1 MSIDQSK
8 IRNFCIIAHIDHGK
22 STLADRIIEKTGTL
36 TSREMQAQVLDNMD
50 LERER
55 GITIK
60 SQAVRIIYQAK
71 DGEEYIFNLI
81 DTPGHVDFNYEV
93 SRSLAACDGAILVVD
108 AAQGVEAQTLAN
120 VYLALDHDLDVL
132 PVINKIDLPSARPE
146 EVAQE
151 IEDVIGIEAMDAP
164 RISAKTG
171 LNIEEVLEQIVT
183 KIPAPAGDPKAPLK
197 ALIFDALYDSYKGV
211 IVFCRI
217 KEGTVKVGTKI
228 KMMATGAEDLVTEV
242 GYFGAGQFIPC
253 DELSAG
259 MVGYITASI
268 KNVKDTRVGDTITDA
283 AEPITPEKQ
292 AEIERWL
299 ASQPKHQPADSVTEK
314 RSNLLIV
321 FAESLESWVL
331 EKKVDGKE
339 ITPCLN
345 RLLKE
350 KSTLYAPNV
359 LTQVKGGRSIDAQLM
374 ICSGLLPLMS
384 GTYSSLYYDNT
395 FYTLQ
400 KAMRWLKHSRSYLLT
415 IDKVSTWNQG
425 AVARSFGTDT
435 IISYHDFKMT
445 EAFGTHKRIGD
456 ASFFKQC
463 REKIER
469 GEVWKPGESVYM
481 QFVTYSGH
489 APFKLP
495 NHLRTITFPA
505 SIPEKAADY
514 MTTAHYTDKAIGDF
528 VAYLKTLPQ
537 YKETIVVIVGDHEG
551 LASYRQELV
560 GNPACRGLVS
570 DKQLTPFIVLN
581 SPVGMRYDKFMG
593 QIDIYPTLLNLM
605 QLDAYR
611 WHGLGQSILDPRKQ
625 GVAVGSVMNVEGTGS
640 DKEVERL
647 KEAHTVSDYMLRY
660 DWLKR
665 LD

>member
-1 MSIDQSK
+1 MRQQLWDKTAIIFAVGIFLTFVAFDVIWCMDTTFASFSFFETYATK
-8 IRNFCIIAHIDHGK
+8 IIA
-22 STLADRIIEKTGTL
+22 TLALAGVYAL
-36 TSREMQAQVLDNMD
+36 TRSRWAQ
-50 LERER
+50 
-55 GITIK
+55 I
-60 SQAVRIIYQAK
+60 
-71 DGEEYIFNLI
+71 
-81 DTPGHVDFNYEV
+81 VDM
-93 SRSLAACDGAILVVD
+93 
-108 AAQGVEAQTLAN
+108 
-120 VYLALDHDLDVL
+120 ALLDVL
-132 PVINKIDLPSARPE
+132 LVANLMYFRTYYSAIPASSYLEAGNLADFKASVTDSLRWADIVLPLITIATAVMAFRYKTTKRQPLTAVLKWWAAPLAGFALLLTGVNLCKGGFHKSLRSVRQSAYLCS
-146 EVAQE
+146 A
-151 IEDVIGIEAMDAP
+151 DAP
-164 RISAKTG
+164 
-171 LNIEEVLEQIVT
+171 
-183 KIPAPAGDPKAPLK
+183 
-197 ALIFDALYDSYKGV
+197 IFSVFGCIWYD
-211 IVFCRI
+211 
-217 KEGTVKVGTKI
+217 
-228 KMMATGAEDLVTEV
+228 
-242 GYFGAGQFIPC
+242 
-253 DELSAG
+253 
-259 MVGYITASI
+259 
-268 KNVKDTRVGDTITDA
+268 ITDA

-400 KAMRWLKHSRSYLLT
+400 KAMRGLKHSRSYLLT

-456 ASFFKQC
+456 ASFFQQC

-495 NHLRTITFPA
+495 DHLRTITFPA

-647 KEAHTVSDYMLRY
+647 KEAHTVSDYILRY

>member
-1 MSIDQSK
+1 MRQQLWDKTAIIFAVGIFLTFVAFDVIWCMDTTFASFSFFETYATK
-8 IRNFCIIAHIDHGK
+8 IIA
-22 STLADRIIEKTGTL
+22 TLALAGVYAL
-36 TSREMQAQVLDNMD
+36 TRCRWAQ
-50 LERER
+50 
-55 GITIK
+55 I
-60 SQAVRIIYQAK
+60 
-71 DGEEYIFNLI
+71 
-81 DTPGHVDFNYEV
+81 
-93 SRSLAACDGAILVVD
+93 VVM
-108 AAQGVEAQTLAN
+108 
-120 VYLALDHDLDVL
+120 ALLDVL
-132 PVINKIDLPSARPE
+132 LVANLMYFRTYYSAIPASSYLEAGNLADFKASVTDSLRWADIVLPLITIATAVMAFRYKTTKRQPLTAVLKWWAAPLAGLALLLTGVNLCKGGFHKSLRSVRQSAYLCS
-146 EVAQE
+146 A
-151 IEDVIGIEAMDAP
+151 DAP
-164 RISAKTG
+164 
-171 LNIEEVLEQIVT
+171 
-183 KIPAPAGDPKAPLK
+183 
-197 ALIFDALYDSYKGV
+197 IFSVFGCIWYD
-211 IVFCRI
+211 
-217 KEGTVKVGTKI
+217 
-228 KMMATGAEDLVTEV
+228 
-242 GYFGAGQFIPC
+242 
-253 DELSAG
+253 
-259 MVGYITASI
+259 
-268 KNVKDTRVGDTITDA
+268 ITDA

-400 KAMRWLKHSRSYLLT
+400 KAMRGLKHSRSYLLT

-456 ASFFKQC
+456 ASFFQQC

-495 NHLRTITFPA
+495 DHLRTITFPA

>member
-1 MSIDQSK
+1 MRQQLWDKTAIIFAVGIFLTFVAFDVIWCMDTTFASFSFFETYATK
-8 IRNFCIIAHIDHGK
+8 IIA
-22 STLADRIIEKTGTL
+22 TLALAGVYAL
-36 TSREMQAQVLDNMD
+36 TRCRWAQ
-50 LERER
+50 
-55 GITIK
+55 I
-60 SQAVRIIYQAK
+60 
-71 DGEEYIFNLI
+71 
-81 DTPGHVDFNYEV
+81 
-93 SRSLAACDGAILVVD
+93 VVM
-108 AAQGVEAQTLAN
+108 
-120 VYLALDHDLDVL
+120 ALLDVL
-132 PVINKIDLPSARPE
+132 LVANLMYFRTYYSAIPASSYLEAGNLADFKASVTDSLRWADIVLPLITIATAVMAFRYKTTKRQPLTAVLKWWAAPLAGFALLLTGVNLCKGGFHKSLRSVRQSAYLCS
-146 EVAQE
+146 A
-151 IEDVIGIEAMDAP
+151 DAP
-164 RISAKTG
+164 
-171 LNIEEVLEQIVT
+171 
-183 KIPAPAGDPKAPLK
+183 
-197 ALIFDALYDSYKGV
+197 IFSVFGCIWYD
-211 IVFCRI
+211 
-217 KEGTVKVGTKI
+217 
-228 KMMATGAEDLVTEV
+228 
-242 GYFGAGQFIPC
+242 
-253 DELSAG
+253 
-259 MVGYITASI
+259 IT
-268 KNVKDTRVGDTITDA
+268 NA

-400 KAMRWLKHSRSYLLT
+400 KAMRGLKHSRSYLLT

-456 ASFFKQC
+456 ASFFQQC

-495 NHLRTITFPA
+495 DHLRTITFPA

>member
-1 MSIDQSK
+1 MRQQLWDKTAIIFAVGIFLTFVAFDVIWCMDTTFASFSFFETYATK
-8 IRNFCIIAHIDHGK
+8 IIA
-22 STLADRIIEKTGTL
+22 
-36 TSREMQAQVLDNMD
+36 M
-50 LERER
+50 
-55 GITIK
+55 
-60 SQAVRIIYQAK
+60 
-71 DGEEYIFNLI
+71 
-81 DTPGHVDFNYEV
+81 
-93 SRSLAACDGAILVVD
+93 
-108 AAQGVEAQTLAN
+108 
-120 VYLALDHDLDVL
+120 LALAGVYALTRCRWAQIVVMALLDVL
-132 PVINKIDLPSARPE
+132 LVANLMYFRTYYSAIPASSYLEAGNLADFKASVTDSLRWADIVLPLITIATAVMAFRYKTTKRQPLTAVLKWWAAPLAGFALLLTGVNLCKGGFHKSLRSVRQSAYLCS
-146 EVAQE
+146 A
-151 IEDVIGIEAMDAP
+151 DAP
-164 RISAKTG
+164 
-171 LNIEEVLEQIVT
+171 
-183 KIPAPAGDPKAPLK
+183 
-197 ALIFDALYDSYKGV
+197 IFSVFGCIWYD
-211 IVFCRI
+211 
-217 KEGTVKVGTKI
+217 
-228 KMMATGAEDLVTEV
+228 
-242 GYFGAGQFIPC
+242 
-253 DELSAG
+253 
-259 MVGYITASI
+259 
-268 KNVKDTRVGDTITDA
+268 ITDA

-400 KAMRWLKHSRSYLLT
+400 KAMRGLKHSRSYLLT

-456 ASFFKQC
+456 ASFFQQC

-495 NHLRTITFPA
+495 DHLRTITFPA

>member
-1 MSIDQSK
+1 MRQQLWDKTAIIFAVGIFLTFVAFDVIWCMDTTFASFSFFETYATK
-8 IRNFCIIAHIDHGK
+8 IIA
-22 STLADRIIEKTGTL
+22 TLALAGVYAL
-36 TSREMQAQVLDNMD
+36 TRCRWAQ
-50 LERER
+50 
-55 GITIK
+55 I
-60 SQAVRIIYQAK
+60 
-71 DGEEYIFNLI
+71 
-81 DTPGHVDFNYEV
+81 
-93 SRSLAACDGAILVVD
+93 VVM
-108 AAQGVEAQTLAN
+108 
-120 VYLALDHDLDVL
+120 ALLDVL
-132 PVINKIDLPSARPE
+132 LVANLMYFRTYYSAIP
-146 EVAQE
+146 ASSYL
-151 IEDVIGIEAMDAP
+151 EAGNLADFKASVTDSLRWADIVLLLISIATAVMAFRYKTTKRQPLTAVLKWWAAPLAGFALLLTGVNLCKGGFHKSLRSVRQSAYLCSADAP
-164 RISAKTG
+164 
-171 LNIEEVLEQIVT
+171 
-183 KIPAPAGDPKAPLK
+183 
-197 ALIFDALYDSYKGV
+197 IFSVFGCIWYD
-211 IVFCRI
+211 
-217 KEGTVKVGTKI
+217 
-228 KMMATGAEDLVTEV
+228 
-242 GYFGAGQFIPC
+242 
-253 DELSAG
+253 
-259 MVGYITASI
+259 
-268 KNVKDTRVGDTITDA
+268 ITDA

>member
-1 MSIDQSK
+1 MRQQLWDKTAIIFAVGIFLTFVAFDVIWCMDTTFASFSFFETYATK
-8 IRNFCIIAHIDHGK
+8 IIA
-22 STLADRIIEKTGTL
+22 TLALAGVYAL
-36 TSREMQAQVLDNMD
+36 TRCRWAQ
-50 LERER
+50 
-55 GITIK
+55 I
-60 SQAVRIIYQAK
+60 
-71 DGEEYIFNLI
+71 
-81 DTPGHVDFNYEV
+81 
-93 SRSLAACDGAILVVD
+93 VVM
-108 AAQGVEAQTLAN
+108 
-120 VYLALDHDLDVL
+120 ALLDVL
-132 PVINKIDLPSARPE
+132 LVANLMYFRTYYSAIPASSYLEAGNLADFKASVTDSLRWADIVLPLITIATAVMAFRYKTTKRQPLTAVLKWWAAPLAGFALLLTGVNLCKGGFHKSLRSVRQSAYLCS
-146 EVAQE
+146 A
-151 IEDVIGIEAMDAP
+151 DAP
-164 RISAKTG
+164 
-171 LNIEEVLEQIVT
+171 
-183 KIPAPAGDPKAPLK
+183 
-197 ALIFDALYDSYKGV
+197 IFSVFGCIWYD
-211 IVFCRI
+211 
-217 KEGTVKVGTKI
+217 
-228 KMMATGAEDLVTEV
+228 
-242 GYFGAGQFIPC
+242 
-253 DELSAG
+253 
-259 MVGYITASI
+259 
-268 KNVKDTRVGDTITDA
+268 ITDA

-400 KAMRWLKHSRSYLLT
+400 KAMRGLKHSRSYLLT

-456 ASFFKQC
+456 ASFFQQC

-495 NHLRTITFPA
+495 DHLRTITFPA

-593 QIDIYPTLLNLM
+593 QIDIYSTLLNLM

>member
-1 MSIDQSK
+1 MRQQLWDKTAIIFAVGIFLTFVAFDVIWCMDTTFASFSFFETYATK
-8 IRNFCIIAHIDHGK
+8 IIA
-22 STLADRIIEKTGTL
+22 TLALAGVYAL
-36 TSREMQAQVLDNMD
+36 TRCRWAQ
-50 LERER
+50 
-55 GITIK
+55 I
-60 SQAVRIIYQAK
+60 
-71 DGEEYIFNLI
+71 
-81 DTPGHVDFNYEV
+81 
-93 SRSLAACDGAILVVD
+93 VVM
-108 AAQGVEAQTLAN
+108 
-120 VYLALDHDLDVL
+120 ALLDVL
-132 PVINKIDLPSARPE
+132 MVANLMYFRTYYSAIPASSYLEAGNLADFKASVTDSLRWADIVLPLITIATAVMAFRYKTTKRQPLTAVLKWWAAPLAGFALLLTGVNLCKGGFHKSLRSVRQSAYLCS
-146 EVAQE
+146 A
-151 IEDVIGIEAMDAP
+151 DAP
-164 RISAKTG
+164 
-171 LNIEEVLEQIVT
+171 
-183 KIPAPAGDPKAPLK
+183 
-197 ALIFDALYDSYKGV
+197 IFSVFGCIWYD
-211 IVFCRI
+211 
-217 KEGTVKVGTKI
+217 
-228 KMMATGAEDLVTEV
+228 
-242 GYFGAGQFIPC
+242 
-253 DELSAG
+253 
-259 MVGYITASI
+259 
-268 KNVKDTRVGDTITDA
+268 ITDA

-292 AEIERWL
+292 VEIERWL

-400 KAMRWLKHSRSYLLT
+400 KAMRGLKHSRSYLLT

-456 ASFFKQC
+456 ASFFQQC

-495 NHLRTITFPA
+495 DHLRTITFPA

-647 KEAHTVSDYMLRY
+647 KVAHTVSDYMLRY

>member
-1 MSIDQSK
+1 MKQQLWDKTAIIFAVGIFLTFVAFDVIWCMDTTFASFSFFETYATK
-8 IRNFCIIAHIDHGK
+8 IIA
-22 STLADRIIEKTGTL
+22 TLALAGVYAL
-36 TSREMQAQVLDNMD
+36 TRCRWAQ
-50 LERER
+50 
-55 GITIK
+55 I
-60 SQAVRIIYQAK
+60 
-71 DGEEYIFNLI
+71 
-81 DTPGHVDFNYEV
+81 
-93 SRSLAACDGAILVVD
+93 VVM
-108 AAQGVEAQTLAN
+108 
-120 VYLALDHDLDVL
+120 ALLDVL
-132 PVINKIDLPSARPE
+132 LVANLMYFRTYYSAIP
-146 EVAQE
+146 ASSYL
-151 IEDVIGIEAMDAP
+151 EAGNLADFKASVTDSLRWADIVMPLITIATAVMAFRYKTTKRQPLTAVLKWWAAPLAGFALLLTGVNLCKGGFHKSLRSVRQSAYLCSADAP
-164 RISAKTG
+164 
-171 LNIEEVLEQIVT
+171 
-183 KIPAPAGDPKAPLK
+183 
-197 ALIFDALYDSYKGV
+197 IFSVFGCIWYD
-211 IVFCRI
+211 
-217 KEGTVKVGTKI
+217 
-228 KMMATGAEDLVTEV
+228 
-242 GYFGAGQFIPC
+242 
-253 DELSAG
+253 
-259 MVGYITASI
+259 
-268 KNVKDTRVGDTITDA
+268 ITDA

-395 FYTLQ
+395 FYTIQ
-400 KAMRWLKHSRSYLLT
+400 KAMRGLKHSRSYLLT

-456 ASFFKQC
+456 ASFFQQC

-495 NHLRTITFPA
+495 DHLRTITFPA

-625 GVAVGSVMNVEGTGS
+625 GVALGSVMNVEGTGS

>member
-1 MSIDQSK
+1 MRQQLWDKTAIIFAVGIFLTFVAFDVIWCMDTTFASFSFFETYATK
-8 IRNFCIIAHIDHGK
+8 IIA
-22 STLADRIIEKTGTL
+22 TLALAGVYAL
-36 TSREMQAQVLDNMD
+36 TRCRWAQ
-50 LERER
+50 
-55 GITIK
+55 I
-60 SQAVRIIYQAK
+60 
-71 DGEEYIFNLI
+71 
-81 DTPGHVDFNYEV
+81 
-93 SRSLAACDGAILVVD
+93 VVM
-108 AAQGVEAQTLAN
+108 
-120 VYLALDHDLDVL
+120 ALLDVL
-132 PVINKIDLPSARPE
+132 LVANLMYFRTYYSAIPASSYLEAGNLADFKASVTDSLRWADIVLPLITIATAVMAFRYKTTKRQPLTAVLKWWAAPLAGFALLLTGVNLCKGGFHKSLRSVRQSAYLCS
-146 EVAQE
+146 A
-151 IEDVIGIEAMDAP
+151 DAP
-164 RISAKTG
+164 
-171 LNIEEVLEQIVT
+171 
-183 KIPAPAGDPKAPLK
+183 
-197 ALIFDALYDSYKGV
+197 IFSVFGCIWYD
-211 IVFCRI
+211 
-217 KEGTVKVGTKI
+217 
-228 KMMATGAEDLVTEV
+228 
-242 GYFGAGQFIPC
+242 
-253 DELSAG
+253 
-259 MVGYITASI
+259 
-268 KNVKDTRVGDTITDA
+268 ITDA

-400 KAMRWLKHSRSYLLT
+400 KAMRGLKHSRSYLLT

-456 ASFFKQC
+456 ASFFQQC

-495 NHLRTITFPA
+495 DHLRTITFPA

-560 GNPACRGLVS
+560 GNPACRELVS

>member
-1 MSIDQSK
+1 MRQQLWDKTAIIFAVGIFLTFVAFDVIWCMDTTFASFSFFETYATK
-8 IRNFCIIAHIDHGK
+8 IIA
-22 STLADRIIEKTGTL
+22 TLALAGIYAL
-36 TSREMQAQVLDNMD
+36 TRCRWAQ
-50 LERER
+50 
-55 GITIK
+55 I
-60 SQAVRIIYQAK
+60 
-71 DGEEYIFNLI
+71 
-81 DTPGHVDFNYEV
+81 
-93 SRSLAACDGAILVVD
+93 VVM
-108 AAQGVEAQTLAN
+108 
-120 VYLALDHDLDVL
+120 ALLDVL
-132 PVINKIDLPSARPE
+132 LVANLMYFRTYYSAIPASSYLEAGNLADFKASVTDSLRWADIVLPLITIATAVMAFRYKTTKRQPLTAVLKWWAAPLAGFALLLTGVNLCKGGFHKSLRSVRQSAYLCS
-146 EVAQE
+146 A
-151 IEDVIGIEAMDAP
+151 DAP
-164 RISAKTG
+164 
-171 LNIEEVLEQIVT
+171 
-183 KIPAPAGDPKAPLK
+183 
-197 ALIFDALYDSYKGV
+197 IFSVFGCIWYD
-211 IVFCRI
+211 
-217 KEGTVKVGTKI
+217 
-228 KMMATGAEDLVTEV
+228 
-242 GYFGAGQFIPC
+242 
-253 DELSAG
+253 
-259 MVGYITASI
+259 
-268 KNVKDTRVGDTITDA
+268 ITDA

-292 AEIERWL
+292 VEIERWL

-400 KAMRWLKHSRSYLLT
+400 KAMRGLKHSRSYLLT

-456 ASFFKQC
+456 ASFFQQC

-495 NHLRTITFPA
+495 DHLRTITFPA

-611 WHGLGQSILDPRKQ
+611 WHGLGQSILDPCKQ

>member
-1 MSIDQSK
+1 MRQQLWDKTAIIFAVGIFLTFVAFDVIWCMDTTFASFSFFETYATK
-8 IRNFCIIAHIDHGK
+8 IIA
-22 STLADRIIEKTGTL
+22 TLALAGVYAL
-36 TSREMQAQVLDNMD
+36 TRCRWAQ
-50 LERER
+50 
-55 GITIK
+55 I
-60 SQAVRIIYQAK
+60 
-71 DGEEYIFNLI
+71 
-81 DTPGHVDFNYEV
+81 
-93 SRSLAACDGAILVVD
+93 VVM
-108 AAQGVEAQTLAN
+108 
-120 VYLALDHDLDVL
+120 ALLDVL
-132 PVINKIDLPSARPE
+132 LVANLMYFRTYYSAIPASSYLEAGNLADFKASVTDSLRWADIVLPLITIATAVMAFRYKTTKRQPLTAVLKWWAAPLAGFALLLTGVNLCKGGFHKSLRSVRQSAYLCS
-146 EVAQE
+146 A
-151 IEDVIGIEAMDAP
+151 DAP
-164 RISAKTG
+164 
-171 LNIEEVLEQIVT
+171 
-183 KIPAPAGDPKAPLK
+183 
-197 ALIFDALYDSYKGV
+197 IFSVFGCIWYD
-211 IVFCRI
+211 
-217 KEGTVKVGTKI
+217 
-228 KMMATGAEDLVTEV
+228 
-242 GYFGAGQFIPC
+242 
-253 DELSAG
+253 
-259 MVGYITASI
+259 
-268 KNVKDTRVGDTITDA
+268 ITDA

-331 EKKVDGKE
+331 EKKVNGKE

-395 FYTLQ
+395 FYTIQ
-400 KAMRWLKHSRSYLLT
+400 KAMRGLKHSRSYLLT

-456 ASFFKQC
+456 ASFFQQC

-481 QFVTYSGH
+481 QFVTYSRH

-495 NHLRTITFPA
+495 DHLRTITFPA

>member
-1 MSIDQSK
+1 MRQQLWDKTAIIFAVGIFLTFVAFDVIWCMDTTFASFSFFETYATK
-8 IRNFCIIAHIDHGK
+8 IIA
-22 STLADRIIEKTGTL
+22 TLALAGVYAL
-36 TSREMQAQVLDNMD
+36 TRSRWAQ
-50 LERER
+50 
-55 GITIK
+55 I
-60 SQAVRIIYQAK
+60 
-71 DGEEYIFNLI
+71 
-81 DTPGHVDFNYEV
+81 
-93 SRSLAACDGAILVVD
+93 VVM
-108 AAQGVEAQTLAN
+108 
-120 VYLALDHDLDVL
+120 ALLDVL
-132 PVINKIDLPSARPE
+132 MVANLMYFRTYYSAIPASSYLEAGNLADFKASVTDSLRWADIVLPLISIATAVMAFRYKTTKRQPLTAVLKWWAAPLAGFALLLTGVNLCKGGFHKSLRSVRQSAYLCS
-146 EVAQE
+146 A
-151 IEDVIGIEAMDAP
+151 DAP
-164 RISAKTG
+164 
-171 LNIEEVLEQIVT
+171 
-183 KIPAPAGDPKAPLK
+183 
-197 ALIFDALYDSYKGV
+197 IFSVFGCIWYD
-211 IVFCRI
+211 
-217 KEGTVKVGTKI
+217 
-228 KMMATGAEDLVTEV
+228 
-242 GYFGAGQFIPC
+242 
-253 DELSAG
+253 
-259 MVGYITASI
+259 
-268 KNVKDTRVGDTITDA
+268 ITDA

-400 KAMRWLKHSRSYLLT
+400 KAMRGLKHSRSYLLT

-456 ASFFKQC
+456 ASFFQQC

-495 NHLRTITFPA
+495 DHLRTITFPA

>member
-1 MSIDQSK
+1 MKQQLWDKTAIIFAVGIFLTFVAFDVIWCMDTTFASFSFFETYATK
-8 IRNFCIIAHIDHGK
+8 IIA
-22 STLADRIIEKTGTL
+22 TLALAGVYAL
-36 TSREMQAQVLDNMD
+36 TRCRWAQ
-50 LERER
+50 
-55 GITIK
+55 I
-60 SQAVRIIYQAK
+60 
-71 DGEEYIFNLI
+71 
-81 DTPGHVDFNYEV
+81 
-93 SRSLAACDGAILVVD
+93 VVM
-108 AAQGVEAQTLAN
+108 
-120 VYLALDHDLDVL
+120 ALLDVL
-132 PVINKIDLPSARPE
+132 LVANLMYFRTYYSAIPASSYLEAGNLADFKASVTDSLRWADIVLPLITIATAVMAFRYKTTKRQPLTAVLKWWAAPLAGFALLLTGVNLCKGGFHKSLRSVRQSAYLCS
-146 EVAQE
+146 A
-151 IEDVIGIEAMDAP
+151 DAP
-164 RISAKTG
+164 
-171 LNIEEVLEQIVT
+171 
-183 KIPAPAGDPKAPLK
+183 
-197 ALIFDALYDSYKGV
+197 IFSVFGCIWYD
-211 IVFCRI
+211 
-217 KEGTVKVGTKI
+217 
-228 KMMATGAEDLVTEV
+228 
-242 GYFGAGQFIPC
+242 
-253 DELSAG
+253 
-259 MVGYITASI
+259 
-268 KNVKDTRVGDTITDA
+268 ITDA

-299 ASQPKHQPADSVTEK
+299 ASQPKHQPANSVTEK

-331 EKKVDGKE
+331 EKKVNGKE

-400 KAMRWLKHSRSYLLT
+400 KAMRGLKHSRSYLLT

-456 ASFFKQC
+456 ASFFQQC

-495 NHLRTITFPA
+495 DHLRTITFPA

>member
-1 MSIDQSK
+1 M
-8 IRNFCIIAHIDHGK
+8 G
-22 STLADRIIEKTGTL
+22 ADC
-36 TSREMQAQVLDNMD
+36 
-50 LERER
+50 
-55 GITIK
+55 
-60 SQAVRIIYQAK
+60 
-71 DGEEYIFNLI
+71 
-81 DTPGHVDFNYEV
+81 GH
-93 SRSLAACDGAILVVD
+93 
-108 AAQGVEAQTLAN
+108 
-120 VYLALDHDLDVL
+120 ALLDVL
-132 PVINKIDLPSARPE
+132 LVANLMYFRTYYSAIPASSYLEAGNLADFKASVTDSLRWADIVLPLITIATAVMAFRYKTTKRQPLTAVLKWWAAPLAGFALLLTGVNLCKGGFHKSLRSVRQSAYLCS
-146 EVAQE
+146 A
-151 IEDVIGIEAMDAP
+151 DAP
-164 RISAKTG
+164 
-171 LNIEEVLEQIVT
+171 
-183 KIPAPAGDPKAPLK
+183 
-197 ALIFDALYDSYKGV
+197 IFSVFGCIWYD
-211 IVFCRI
+211 
-217 KEGTVKVGTKI
+217 
-228 KMMATGAEDLVTEV
+228 
-242 GYFGAGQFIPC
+242 
-253 DELSAG
+253 
-259 MVGYITASI
+259 
-268 KNVKDTRVGDTITDA
+268 ITDA

-400 KAMRWLKHSRSYLLT
+400 KAMRGLKHSRSYLLT

-456 ASFFKQC
+456 ASFFQQC

-495 NHLRTITFPA
+495 DHLRTITFPA

>member
-1 MSIDQSK
+1 MRQQLWDKTAIIFAVGIFLTFVAFDVIWCMDTTFASFSFFETYATK
-8 IRNFCIIAHIDHGK
+8 IIA
-22 STLADRIIEKTGTL
+22 TLALAGVYAL
-36 TSREMQAQVLDNMD
+36 TRCRWAQ
-50 LERER
+50 
-55 GITIK
+55 I
-60 SQAVRIIYQAK
+60 
-71 DGEEYIFNLI
+71 
-81 DTPGHVDFNYEV
+81 
-93 SRSLAACDGAILVVD
+93 VVM
-108 AAQGVEAQTLAN
+108 
-120 VYLALDHDLDVL
+120 ALLDVL
-132 PVINKIDLPSARPE
+132 LVANLMYFRTYYSAIP
-146 EVAQE
+146 ASSYL
-151 IEDVIGIEAMDAP
+151 EAGNLADFKASVTDSLRWADIVMPLITIATAVMAFRYKTTKRQPLTAVLKWWAAPLAGFALLLTGVNLCKGGFHKSLRSVRQSAYLCSADAP
-164 RISAKTG
+164 
-171 LNIEEVLEQIVT
+171 
-183 KIPAPAGDPKAPLK
+183 
-197 ALIFDALYDSYKGV
+197 IFSVFGCIWYD
-211 IVFCRI
+211 
-217 KEGTVKVGTKI
+217 
-228 KMMATGAEDLVTEV
+228 
-242 GYFGAGQFIPC
+242 
-253 DELSAG
+253 
-259 MVGYITASI
+259 
-268 KNVKDTRVGDTITDA
+268 ITDA

-350 KSTLYAPNV
+350 KSTLFAPNV

-400 KAMRWLKHSRSYLLT
+400 KAMRGLKHSRSYLLT

-456 ASFFKQC
+456 ASFFQQC

-495 NHLRTITFPA
+495 DHLRTITFPA

>member
-1 MSIDQSK
+1 MRQQLWDKTSIVFAVGIFLTFVAFDVIWCMDTTFASFSFFETYATK
-8 IRNFCIIAHIDHGK
+8 IIA
-22 STLADRIIEKTGTL
+22 TLALAGVYAL
-36 TSREMQAQVLDNMD
+36 TRCRWAQ
-50 LERER
+50 
-55 GITIK
+55 I
-60 SQAVRIIYQAK
+60 
-71 DGEEYIFNLI
+71 
-81 DTPGHVDFNYEV
+81 
-93 SRSLAACDGAILVVD
+93 VVM
-108 AAQGVEAQTLAN
+108 
-120 VYLALDHDLDVL
+120 ALLDVL
-132 PVINKIDLPSARPE
+132 LVANLMYFRTYYSAIPASSYLEAGNLADFKASVTDSLRWADIVLPLITIATAVMAFRYKTTKRQPLTAVLKWWAAPLAGFALLLTGVNLCKGGFHKSLRSVRQSAYLCS
-146 EVAQE
+146 A
-151 IEDVIGIEAMDAP
+151 DAP
-164 RISAKTG
+164 
-171 LNIEEVLEQIVT
+171 
-183 KIPAPAGDPKAPLK
+183 
-197 ALIFDALYDSYKGV
+197 IFSVFGCIWYD
-211 IVFCRI
+211 
-217 KEGTVKVGTKI
+217 
-228 KMMATGAEDLVTEV
+228 
-242 GYFGAGQFIPC
+242 
-253 DELSAG
+253 
-259 MVGYITASI
+259 
-268 KNVKDTRVGDTITDA
+268 ITDA

-400 KAMRWLKHSRSYLLT
+400 KAMRGLKHSRSYLLT

-456 ASFFKQC
+456 ASFFQQC

-495 NHLRTITFPA
+495 DHLRTITFPA

-528 VAYLKTLPQ
+528 VTYLKTLPQ

-560 GNPACRGLVS
+560 GNQACRGLVS

>member
-1 MSIDQSK
+1 MRQQLWDKTSIIFAVGIFLTFVAFDVIWCMDTTFASFSFFETYATK
-8 IRNFCIIAHIDHGK
+8 IIA
-22 STLADRIIEKTGTL
+22 TLALAGVYAL
-36 TSREMQAQVLDNMD
+36 TRCRWAQ
-50 LERER
+50 
-55 GITIK
+55 I
-60 SQAVRIIYQAK
+60 
-71 DGEEYIFNLI
+71 
-81 DTPGHVDFNYEV
+81 
-93 SRSLAACDGAILVVD
+93 VVM
-108 AAQGVEAQTLAN
+108 
-120 VYLALDHDLDVL
+120 ALLDVL
-132 PVINKIDLPSARPE
+132 LVANLMYFRTYYSAIPASSYLEAGNLADFKASVTDSLRWADIVLPLITIATAVMAFRYKTTKRQPLTAVLKWWAAPLAGFALLLTGVNLCKGGFHKSLRSVRQSAYLCS
-146 EVAQE
+146 A
-151 IEDVIGIEAMDAP
+151 DAP
-164 RISAKTG
+164 
-171 LNIEEVLEQIVT
+171 
-183 KIPAPAGDPKAPLK
+183 
-197 ALIFDALYDSYKGV
+197 IFSVFGCIWYD
-211 IVFCRI
+211 
-217 KEGTVKVGTKI
+217 
-228 KMMATGAEDLVTEV
+228 
-242 GYFGAGQFIPC
+242 
-253 DELSAG
+253 
-259 MVGYITASI
+259 
-268 KNVKDTRVGDTITDA
+268 ITDA

-331 EKKVDGKE
+331 EKKVNGKE

-395 FYTLQ
+395 FYTIQ
-400 KAMRWLKHSRSYLLT
+400 KAMRGLKHSRSYLLT

-456 ASFFKQC
+456 ASFFQQC

-495 NHLRTITFPA
+495 DHLRTITFPA

-570 DKQLTPFIVLN
+570 DKQLSPFIVLN

>member
-1 MSIDQSK
+1 MKQQLWDKTAIIFAVGIFLTFVAFDVIWCMDTTFASFSFFETYATK
-8 IRNFCIIAHIDHGK
+8 IIA
-22 STLADRIIEKTGTL
+22 TLALAGVYAL
-36 TSREMQAQVLDNMD
+36 TRCRWAQ
-50 LERER
+50 
-55 GITIK
+55 I
-60 SQAVRIIYQAK
+60 
-71 DGEEYIFNLI
+71 
-81 DTPGHVDFNYEV
+81 
-93 SRSLAACDGAILVVD
+93 VVM
-108 AAQGVEAQTLAN
+108 
-120 VYLALDHDLDVL
+120 ALLDVL
-132 PVINKIDLPSARPE
+132 LVANLMYFRTYYSAIPASSYLEAGNLADFKASVTDSLRWADIVLPLITIATAVMAFRYKTTKRQPLTAVLKWWAAPLAGFALLLTGVNLCKGGFHKSLCSVRQSAYLCS
-146 EVAQE
+146 A
-151 IEDVIGIEAMDAP
+151 DAP
-164 RISAKTG
+164 
-171 LNIEEVLEQIVT
+171 
-183 KIPAPAGDPKAPLK
+183 
-197 ALIFDALYDSYKGV
+197 IFSVFGCIWYD
-211 IVFCRI
+211 
-217 KEGTVKVGTKI
+217 
-228 KMMATGAEDLVTEV
+228 
-242 GYFGAGQFIPC
+242 
-253 DELSAG
+253 
-259 MVGYITASI
+259 
-268 KNVKDTRVGDTITDA
+268 ITDA

-400 KAMRWLKHSRSYLLT
+400 KAMRGLKHSRSYLLT

-456 ASFFKQC
+456 ASFFQQC
-463 REKIER
+463 QEKIER

-495 NHLRTITFPA
+495 DHLRTITFPA

>member
-1 MSIDQSK
+1 MRQQLWDKTAIIFAVGIFLTFVAFDVIWCMDTTFASFSFFETYATK
-8 IRNFCIIAHIDHGK
+8 IIA
-22 STLADRIIEKTGTL
+22 TLALAGVYAL
-36 TSREMQAQVLDNMD
+36 TRCRWAQ
-50 LERER
+50 
-55 GITIK
+55 I
-60 SQAVRIIYQAK
+60 
-71 DGEEYIFNLI
+71 
-81 DTPGHVDFNYEV
+81 
-93 SRSLAACDGAILVVD
+93 VVM
-108 AAQGVEAQTLAN
+108 
-120 VYLALDHDLDVL
+120 ALLDVL
-132 PVINKIDLPSARPE
+132 LVANLMYFRTYYSAIPASSYLEAGNLADFKASVTDSLRWADIVLPLITIATAVMAFRYKATKRQPLTAVLKWWAAPLAGFALLLTGVNLCKGGFHKSLRSVRQSAYLCS
-146 EVAQE
+146 A
-151 IEDVIGIEAMDAP
+151 DAP
-164 RISAKTG
+164 
-171 LNIEEVLEQIVT
+171 
-183 KIPAPAGDPKAPLK
+183 
-197 ALIFDALYDSYKGV
+197 IFSVFGCIWYD
-211 IVFCRI
+211 
-217 KEGTVKVGTKI
+217 
-228 KMMATGAEDLVTEV
+228 
-242 GYFGAGQFIPC
+242 
-253 DELSAG
+253 
-259 MVGYITASI
+259 
-268 KNVKDTRVGDTITDA
+268 ITDA

-299 ASQPKHQPADSVTEK
+299 ASQPKHQPADSITEK

-400 KAMRWLKHSRSYLLT
+400 KAMRGLKHSRSYLLT

-456 ASFFKQC
+456 ASFFQQC

-495 NHLRTITFPA
+495 DHLRTITFPA

>member
-1 MSIDQSK
+1 MRQLLWDKTAIIFAVGIFLTFVAFDVIWCMDTTFASFSFFETYATK
-8 IRNFCIIAHIDHGK
+8 IIATL
-22 STLADRIIEKTGTL
+22 TLAGVYAL
-36 TSREMQAQVLDNMD
+36 TRCRWAQ
-50 LERER
+50 
-55 GITIK
+55 I
-60 SQAVRIIYQAK
+60 
-71 DGEEYIFNLI
+71 
-81 DTPGHVDFNYEV
+81 
-93 SRSLAACDGAILVVD
+93 VVM
-108 AAQGVEAQTLAN
+108 
-120 VYLALDHDLDVL
+120 ALLDVL
-132 PVINKIDLPSARPE
+132 LVANLMYFRTYYSAIPASSYLEAGNLADFKASVTDSLRWADIVLPLITIATAVMAFRYKATKRQPLTAVLKWWAAPLAGFALLLTGVNLCKGGFHKSLRSVRQSAYLCS
-146 EVAQE
+146 A
-151 IEDVIGIEAMDAP
+151 DAP
-164 RISAKTG
+164 
-171 LNIEEVLEQIVT
+171 
-183 KIPAPAGDPKAPLK
+183 
-197 ALIFDALYDSYKGV
+197 IFSVFGCIWYD
-211 IVFCRI
+211 
-217 KEGTVKVGTKI
+217 
-228 KMMATGAEDLVTEV
+228 
-242 GYFGAGQFIPC
+242 
-253 DELSAG
+253 
-259 MVGYITASI
+259 
-268 KNVKDTRVGDTITDA
+268 ITDA

-331 EKKVDGKE
+331 EKKVDSKE

-400 KAMRWLKHSRSYLLT
+400 KAMRGLKHSRSYLLT

-456 ASFFKQC
+456 ASFFQQC

-495 NHLRTITFPA
+495 DHLRTITFPA

-625 GVAVGSVMNVEGTGS
+625 GVAVGSVMNVEGTRS

>member
-1 MSIDQSK
+1 MRQQLWDKTAIIFAVGIFLTFVAFDVIWCMDTTFASFSFFETYATK
-8 IRNFCIIAHIDHGK
+8 IIA
-22 STLADRIIEKTGTL
+22 TLALAGVYAL
-36 TSREMQAQVLDNMD
+36 TRCRWAQV
-50 LERER
+50 
-55 GITIK
+55 
-60 SQAVRIIYQAK
+60 
-71 DGEEYIFNLI
+71 
-81 DTPGHVDFNYEV
+81 
-93 SRSLAACDGAILVVD
+93 VVM
-108 AAQGVEAQTLAN
+108 
-120 VYLALDHDLDVL
+120 ALLDVL
-132 PVINKIDLPSARPE
+132 LVANLMYFRTYYSAIPASSYLEAGNLADFKASVTDSLRWADIVLPLITIATAVMAFRPKATKRQPLTAVLKWWAAPLAGFALLLTGVNLCKGGFHKSLRSVRQSAYLCS
-146 EVAQE
+146 A
-151 IEDVIGIEAMDAP
+151 DAP
-164 RISAKTG
+164 
-171 LNIEEVLEQIVT
+171 
-183 KIPAPAGDPKAPLK
+183 
-197 ALIFDALYDSYKGV
+197 IFSVFGCIWYD
-211 IVFCRI
+211 
-217 KEGTVKVGTKI
+217 
-228 KMMATGAEDLVTEV
+228 
-242 GYFGAGQFIPC
+242 
-253 DELSAG
+253 
-259 MVGYITASI
+259 
-268 KNVKDTRVGDTITDA
+268 ITDA

-400 KAMRWLKHSRSYLLT
+400 KAMRGLKHSRSYLLT

-456 ASFFKQC
+456 ASFFQQC

-495 NHLRTITFPA
+495 DHLRTITFPA

>member
-1 MSIDQSK
+1 MTAQPGSRQQLWDKTAIIFAVGIFLTFVAFDVIWCMDTTFASFSFFETYATK
-8 IRNFCIIAHIDHGK
+8 IIA
-22 STLADRIIEKTGTL
+22 TLALAGVYAL
-36 TSREMQAQVLDNMD
+36 TRCRWAQ
-50 LERER
+50 
-55 GITIK
+55 I
-60 SQAVRIIYQAK
+60 
-71 DGEEYIFNLI
+71 
-81 DTPGHVDFNYEV
+81 
-93 SRSLAACDGAILVVD
+93 VVM
-108 AAQGVEAQTLAN
+108 
-120 VYLALDHDLDVL
+120 ALLDVL
-132 PVINKIDLPSARPE
+132 LVANLMYFRTYYSAIPASSYLEAGNLADFKASVTDSLRWADIVLPLITIATAVMAFRYKTTKRQPLTAVLKWWAAPLAGFALLLTGVNLCKGGFHKSLRSVRQSAYLCS
-146 EVAQE
+146 A
-151 IEDVIGIEAMDAP
+151 DAP
-164 RISAKTG
+164 
-171 LNIEEVLEQIVT
+171 
-183 KIPAPAGDPKAPLK
+183 
-197 ALIFDALYDSYKGV
+197 IFSVFGCIWYD
-211 IVFCRI
+211 
-217 KEGTVKVGTKI
+217 
-228 KMMATGAEDLVTEV
+228 
-242 GYFGAGQFIPC
+242 
-253 DELSAG
+253 
-259 MVGYITASI
+259 
-268 KNVKDTRVGDTITDA
+268 ITDA

-299 ASQPKHQPADSVTEK
+299 ASQPKHQPADSITEK

-400 KAMRWLKHSRSYLLT
+400 KAMRGLKHSRSYLLT

-456 ASFFKQC
+456 ASFFQQC

-481 QFVTYSGH
+481 QFITYSGH

-495 NHLRTITFPA
+495 DHLRTITFPA

>member
-1 MSIDQSK
+1 MRQQLWDKTAIIFAVGIFLTFVAFDVIWCMDTTFASFSFFETYATK
-8 IRNFCIIAHIDHGK
+8 IIA
-22 STLADRIIEKTGTL
+22 TLALAGIYAL
-36 TSREMQAQVLDNMD
+36 TRCRWAQ
-50 LERER
+50 
-55 GITIK
+55 I
-60 SQAVRIIYQAK
+60 
-71 DGEEYIFNLI
+71 
-81 DTPGHVDFNYEV
+81 
-93 SRSLAACDGAILVVD
+93 VVM
-108 AAQGVEAQTLAN
+108 
-120 VYLALDHDLDVL
+120 ALLDVL
-132 PVINKIDLPSARPE
+132 LVANLMYFRTYYSAIPASSYLEAGNLADFKASVTDSLRWADIVLPLITIATAVMAFRSKTTKRQPLTAVLKWWAAPLAGFALLLTGVNLCKGGFHKSLRSVRQSAYLCS
-146 EVAQE
+146 A
-151 IEDVIGIEAMDAP
+151 DAP
-164 RISAKTG
+164 
-171 LNIEEVLEQIVT
+171 
-183 KIPAPAGDPKAPLK
+183 
-197 ALIFDALYDSYKGV
+197 IFSVFGCIWYD
-211 IVFCRI
+211 
-217 KEGTVKVGTKI
+217 
-228 KMMATGAEDLVTEV
+228 
-242 GYFGAGQFIPC
+242 
-253 DELSAG
+253 
-259 MVGYITASI
+259 
-268 KNVKDTRVGDTITDA
+268 ITDA

-331 EKKVDGKE
+331 EKEVDGKE

-400 KAMRWLKHSRSYLLT
+400 KAMRGLKHSRSYLLT

-456 ASFFKQC
+456 ASFFQQC

-495 NHLRTITFPA
+495 DHLRTITFPA

-560 GNPACRGLVS
+560 ENPACRGLVS

>member
-1 MSIDQSK
+1 MRQQLWDKTAIIFAVGIFLTFVAFDVIWCMDTTFASFSFFETYATK
-8 IRNFCIIAHIDHGK
+8 IIA
-22 STLADRIIEKTGTL
+22 TLALAGVYAL
-36 TSREMQAQVLDNMD
+36 TRCRWAQ
-50 LERER
+50 
-55 GITIK
+55 I
-60 SQAVRIIYQAK
+60 
-71 DGEEYIFNLI
+71 
-81 DTPGHVDFNYEV
+81 
-93 SRSLAACDGAILVVD
+93 VVM
-108 AAQGVEAQTLAN
+108 
-120 VYLALDHDLDVL
+120 ALLDVL
-132 PVINKIDLPSARPE
+132 LVANLMYFRTYYSAIPASSYLEAGNLADFKASVTDSLRWADIVLPLITIATAVMAFRKNPPKRQPLTAVLKWWAAPLAGFALLLTGVNLCKGGFHKSLRSVRQSAYLCS
-146 EVAQE
+146 A
-151 IEDVIGIEAMDAP
+151 DAP
-164 RISAKTG
+164 
-171 LNIEEVLEQIVT
+171 
-183 KIPAPAGDPKAPLK
+183 
-197 ALIFDALYDSYKGV
+197 IFSVFGCIWYD
-211 IVFCRI
+211 
-217 KEGTVKVGTKI
+217 
-228 KMMATGAEDLVTEV
+228 
-242 GYFGAGQFIPC
+242 
-253 DELSAG
+253 
-259 MVGYITASI
+259 
-268 KNVKDTRVGDTITDA
+268 ITDA

-400 KAMRWLKHSRSYLLT
+400 KAMRGLKHSRSYLLT

-456 ASFFKQC
+456 ASFFQQC

-495 NHLRTITFPA
+495 DHLRTITFPA

>member
-1 MSIDQSK
+1 MRQQLWDKTAIIFAVGIFLTFVAFDVIWCMDTTFASFSFFETYATK
-8 IRNFCIIAHIDHGK
+8 IIA
-22 STLADRIIEKTGTL
+22 TLALAGVYAL
-36 TSREMQAQVLDNMD
+36 TRCRWAQ
-50 LERER
+50 
-55 GITIK
+55 I
-60 SQAVRIIYQAK
+60 
-71 DGEEYIFNLI
+71 
-81 DTPGHVDFNYEV
+81 
-93 SRSLAACDGAILVVD
+93 VVM
-108 AAQGVEAQTLAN
+108 
-120 VYLALDHDLDVL
+120 ALLDVL
-132 PVINKIDLPSARPE
+132 LVANLMYFRTYYSAIPASSYLEAGNLADFKASVTDSLRWADIVLPLITIATAVMAFRYKTTKRQPLTAVLKWWAAPLAGFALLLTGVNLCKGGFHKSLRSVRQSAYLCS
-146 EVAQE
+146 A
-151 IEDVIGIEAMDAP
+151 DAP
-164 RISAKTG
+164 
-171 LNIEEVLEQIVT
+171 
-183 KIPAPAGDPKAPLK
+183 
-197 ALIFDALYDSYKGV
+197 IFSVFGCIWYD
-211 IVFCRI
+211 
-217 KEGTVKVGTKI
+217 
-228 KMMATGAEDLVTEV
+228 
-242 GYFGAGQFIPC
+242 
-253 DELSAG
+253 
-259 MVGYITASI
+259 
-268 KNVKDTRVGDTITDA
+268 ITDA

-314 RSNLLIV
+314 RNNLLIV

-400 KAMRWLKHSRSYLLT
+400 KAMRGLKHSRSYLLT

-456 ASFFKQC
+456 ASFFQQC

-495 NHLRTITFPA
+495 DHLRTITFPA

>member
-1 MSIDQSK
+1 MRQQLWDKTAIIFAVGIFLTFVAFDVIWCMDTTFASFSFFETYATK
-8 IRNFCIIAHIDHGK
+8 IIA
-22 STLADRIIEKTGTL
+22 TLALAGVYAL
-36 TSREMQAQVLDNMD
+36 TRCRWAQ
-50 LERER
+50 
-55 GITIK
+55 I
-60 SQAVRIIYQAK
+60 
-71 DGEEYIFNLI
+71 
-81 DTPGHVDFNYEV
+81 
-93 SRSLAACDGAILVVD
+93 VVM
-108 AAQGVEAQTLAN
+108 
-120 VYLALDHDLDVL
+120 ALLDVL
-132 PVINKIDLPSARPE
+132 LVANLMYFRTYYSAIPASSYLEAGNLADFKASVTDSLRWADIVLPLITIATAVMAFRYKTTKRQPLTAVLKWWAAPLAGFALLLTGVNLCKGGFHKSLRSVRQSAYLCS
-146 EVAQE
+146 A
-151 IEDVIGIEAMDAP
+151 DAP
-164 RISAKTG
+164 
-171 LNIEEVLEQIVT
+171 
-183 KIPAPAGDPKAPLK
+183 
-197 ALIFDALYDSYKGV
+197 IFSVFGCIWYD
-211 IVFCRI
+211 
-217 KEGTVKVGTKI
+217 
-228 KMMATGAEDLVTEV
+228 
-242 GYFGAGQFIPC
+242 
-253 DELSAG
+253 
-259 MVGYITASI
+259 
-268 KNVKDTRVGDTITDA
+268 ITDA

-400 KAMRWLKHSRSYLLT
+400 KAMRGLKHSRSYLLT

-456 ASFFKQC
+456 ASFFQQC

-495 NHLRTITFPA
+495 DHLRTITFPA

-514 MTTAHYTDKAIGDF
+514 MTTAHYTDKAFGDF

>member
-1 MSIDQSK
+1 MRQQLWDKTAIIFAVGIFLTFVAFDVIWCMDTTFASFSFFETYATK
-8 IRNFCIIAHIDHGK
+8 IIA
-22 STLADRIIEKTGTL
+22 TLALAGVYAL
-36 TSREMQAQVLDNMD
+36 TRCRWAQ
-50 LERER
+50 
-55 GITIK
+55 I
-60 SQAVRIIYQAK
+60 
-71 DGEEYIFNLI
+71 
-81 DTPGHVDFNYEV
+81 
-93 SRSLAACDGAILVVD
+93 VVM
-108 AAQGVEAQTLAN
+108 
-120 VYLALDHDLDVL
+120 ALLDVL
-132 PVINKIDLPSARPE
+132 LVANLMYFRTYYSAIPASSYLEAGNLADFKASVTDSLRWADIVLPLITIATAVMAFRYKTTKRQPLTAVLKWWAAPLAGFALLLTGVNLCKGGFHKSLRSVRQSAYLCS
-146 EVAQE
+146 A
-151 IEDVIGIEAMDAP
+151 DAP
-164 RISAKTG
+164 
-171 LNIEEVLEQIVT
+171 
-183 KIPAPAGDPKAPLK
+183 
-197 ALIFDALYDSYKGV
+197 IFSVFGCIWYD
-211 IVFCRI
+211 
-217 KEGTVKVGTKI
+217 
-228 KMMATGAEDLVTEV
+228 
-242 GYFGAGQFIPC
+242 
-253 DELSAG
+253 
-259 MVGYITASI
+259 
-268 KNVKDTRVGDTITDA
+268 ITDA

-331 EKKVDGKE
+331 EKKVNGKE

-395 FYTLQ
+395 FYTIQ
-400 KAMRWLKHSRSYLLT
+400 KAMRGLKHSRSYLLT

-456 ASFFKQC
+456 ASFFQQC

-469 GEVWKPGESVYM
+469 GEVWKPGEPAYM

-495 NHLRTITFPA
+495 DHLRTITFPA

>member
-1 MSIDQSK
+1 MRQQLWNKTSIVFAVGIFLTFVAFDVIWCMDTTFASFSFFETYATK
-8 IRNFCIIAHIDHGK
+8 IIA
-22 STLADRIIEKTGTL
+22 TLALAGVYAL
-36 TSREMQAQVLDNMD
+36 TRCRWAQ
-50 LERER
+50 
-55 GITIK
+55 I
-60 SQAVRIIYQAK
+60 
-71 DGEEYIFNLI
+71 
-81 DTPGHVDFNYEV
+81 
-93 SRSLAACDGAILVVD
+93 VVM
-108 AAQGVEAQTLAN
+108 
-120 VYLALDHDLDVL
+120 ALLDVL
-132 PVINKIDLPSARPE
+132 LVANLMYFRTYYSAIPASSYLEAGNLADFKASVTDSLRWADIVLPLITIATAVMAFRYKTTKRQPLTAVLKWWAAPLAGFALLLTGVNLCKGGFHKSLRSVRQSAYLCS
-146 EVAQE
+146 A
-151 IEDVIGIEAMDAP
+151 DAP
-164 RISAKTG
+164 
-171 LNIEEVLEQIVT
+171 
-183 KIPAPAGDPKAPLK
+183 
-197 ALIFDALYDSYKGV
+197 IFSVFGCIWYD
-211 IVFCRI
+211 
-217 KEGTVKVGTKI
+217 
-228 KMMATGAEDLVTEV
+228 
-242 GYFGAGQFIPC
+242 
-253 DELSAG
+253 
-259 MVGYITASI
+259 
-268 KNVKDTRVGDTITDA
+268 ITDA

-345 RLLKE
+345 SLLKE

-400 KAMRWLKHSRSYLLT
+400 KAMRGQKHSRSYLLT

-456 ASFFKQC
+456 ASFFQQC

-495 NHLRTITFPA
+495 DHLRTITFPA
-505 SIPEKAADY
+505 SIPEKVADY

>member
-1 MSIDQSK
+1 MRQQLWDKTAIIFAVGIFLTFVAFDVIWCIDTTFASFSFFETYATK
-8 IRNFCIIAHIDHGK
+8 IIA
-22 STLADRIIEKTGTL
+22 TLALAGVYAL
-36 TSREMQAQVLDNMD
+36 TRCRWAQ
-50 LERER
+50 
-55 GITIK
+55 I
-60 SQAVRIIYQAK
+60 
-71 DGEEYIFNLI
+71 
-81 DTPGHVDFNYEV
+81 
-93 SRSLAACDGAILVVD
+93 VVM
-108 AAQGVEAQTLAN
+108 
-120 VYLALDHDLDVL
+120 ALLDVL
-132 PVINKIDLPSARPE
+132 LVANLMYFRTYYSAIPASSYLEAGNLADFKASVTDSLRWADIVLPLITIATAVIAFRYKTTKRQPLTAVLKWWAAPLAGFALLLTGVNLCKGGFHKSLRSVRQSAYLCS
-146 EVAQE
+146 A
-151 IEDVIGIEAMDAP
+151 DAP
-164 RISAKTG
+164 
-171 LNIEEVLEQIVT
+171 
-183 KIPAPAGDPKAPLK
+183 
-197 ALIFDALYDSYKGV
+197 IFSVFGCIWYD
-211 IVFCRI
+211 
-217 KEGTVKVGTKI
+217 
-228 KMMATGAEDLVTEV
+228 
-242 GYFGAGQFIPC
+242 
-253 DELSAG
+253 
-259 MVGYITASI
+259 
-268 KNVKDTRVGDTITDA
+268 ITDA

-331 EKKVDGKE
+331 EKEVDGKE

-400 KAMRWLKHSRSYLLT
+400 KAMRGLKHSRSYLLT

-456 ASFFKQC
+456 ASFFQQC

-495 NHLRTITFPA
+495 DHLRTITFPA

>member
-1 MSIDQSK
+1 MRQQLWDKTAIIFAVGIFLTFVAFDVIWCMDTTFASFSFFETYATK
-8 IRNFCIIAHIDHGK
+8 IIA
-22 STLADRIIEKTGTL
+22 TLALAGVYAL
-36 TSREMQAQVLDNMD
+36 TRCRWAQ
-50 LERER
+50 
-55 GITIK
+55 I
-60 SQAVRIIYQAK
+60 
-71 DGEEYIFNLI
+71 
-81 DTPGHVDFNYEV
+81 
-93 SRSLAACDGAILVVD
+93 VVM
-108 AAQGVEAQTLAN
+108 
-120 VYLALDHDLDVL
+120 ALLDVL
-132 PVINKIDLPSARPE
+132 LVANLMYFRTYYSAIP
-146 EVAQE
+146 ASSYL
-151 IEDVIGIEAMDAP
+151 EAGNLADFKASVTDSLRWADIVLLLISIATAVMAFRYKTTKRQPLTAVLKWWAAPLAGFALLLTGVNLCKGGFHKSLRSMRQSAYLCSADAP
-164 RISAKTG
+164 
-171 LNIEEVLEQIVT
+171 
-183 KIPAPAGDPKAPLK
+183 
-197 ALIFDALYDSYKGV
+197 IFSVFGCIWYD
-211 IVFCRI
+211 
-217 KEGTVKVGTKI
+217 
-228 KMMATGAEDLVTEV
+228 
-242 GYFGAGQFIPC
+242 
-253 DELSAG
+253 
-259 MVGYITASI
+259 
-268 KNVKDTRVGDTITDA
+268 ITDA

-292 AEIERWL
+292 VEIERWL

-400 KAMRWLKHSRSYLLT
+400 KAMRGLKHSRSYLLT

-456 ASFFKQC
+456 ASFFQQC

-495 NHLRTITFPA
+495 DHLRTITFPA

-537 YKETIVVIVGDHEG
+537 YKETIMVIVGDHEG

-560 GNPACRGLVS
+560 ENPACRGLVS

>member
-1 MSIDQSK
+1 MRQQLWDKTAIIFAVGIFLTFVAFDVIWCMDTTFASFSFFETYATK
-8 IRNFCIIAHIDHGK
+8 IIA
-22 STLADRIIEKTGTL
+22 TLALAGVYAL
-36 TSREMQAQVLDNMD
+36 TRCRWAQ
-50 LERER
+50 
-55 GITIK
+55 I
-60 SQAVRIIYQAK
+60 
-71 DGEEYIFNLI
+71 
-81 DTPGHVDFNYEV
+81 
-93 SRSLAACDGAILVVD
+93 VVM
-108 AAQGVEAQTLAN
+108 
-120 VYLALDHDLDVL
+120 ALLDVL
-132 PVINKIDLPSARPE
+132 LVANLMYFRTYYSAIPASSYLEAGNLADFKASVTDSLRWADIVLPLITIATAVMAFRYKTTKRQPLTAVLKWWAAPLAGFALLLTGVNLCKGGFHKSLRSVRQSAYLCS
-146 EVAQE
+146 A
-151 IEDVIGIEAMDAP
+151 DAP
-164 RISAKTG
+164 
-171 LNIEEVLEQIVT
+171 
-183 KIPAPAGDPKAPLK
+183 
-197 ALIFDALYDSYKGV
+197 IFSVFGCIWYD
-211 IVFCRI
+211 
-217 KEGTVKVGTKI
+217 
-228 KMMATGAEDLVTEV
+228 
-242 GYFGAGQFIPC
+242 
-253 DELSAG
+253 
-259 MVGYITASI
+259 
-268 KNVKDTRVGDTITDA
+268 ITDA

-331 EKKVDGKE
+331 EKKVNGKE

-395 FYTLQ
+395 FYTIQ
-400 KAMRWLKHSRSYLLT
+400 KAMRGLKHSRSYLLT

-456 ASFFKQC
+456 ASFFQQC

-495 NHLRTITFPA
+495 DHLRTITFPA

-570 DKQLTPFIVLN
+570 EKQLTPFIVLN

>member
-1 MSIDQSK
+1 MRQQLWDKTAIIFAVGIFLTFVAFDVIWCMDTTFASFSFFETYATK
-8 IRNFCIIAHIDHGK
+8 IIA
-22 STLADRIIEKTGTL
+22 TLALAGVYAL
-36 TSREMQAQVLDNMD
+36 TRCRWAQ
-50 LERER
+50 
-55 GITIK
+55 I
-60 SQAVRIIYQAK
+60 
-71 DGEEYIFNLI
+71 
-81 DTPGHVDFNYEV
+81 
-93 SRSLAACDGAILVVD
+93 VVM
-108 AAQGVEAQTLAN
+108 
-120 VYLALDHDLDVL
+120 ALLDVL
-132 PVINKIDLPSARPE
+132 LVANLMYFRTYYSAIPASSYLEAGNLADFKASVTDSLRWADIVLPLITIATAVMAFRYKTTKRQPLTAVLKWWAAPLAGFALLLTGVNLCKGGFHKSLRSVRQSAYLCS
-146 EVAQE
+146 A
-151 IEDVIGIEAMDAP
+151 DAP
-164 RISAKTG
+164 
-171 LNIEEVLEQIVT
+171 
-183 KIPAPAGDPKAPLK
+183 
-197 ALIFDALYDSYKGV
+197 IFSVFGCIWYD
-211 IVFCRI
+211 
-217 KEGTVKVGTKI
+217 
-228 KMMATGAEDLVTEV
+228 
-242 GYFGAGQFIPC
+242 
-253 DELSAG
+253 
-259 MVGYITASI
+259 
-268 KNVKDTRVGDTITDA
+268 ITDA

-400 KAMRWLKHSRSYLLT
+400 KAMRGLKHSRSYLLT

-456 ASFFKQC
+456 ASFFQQC

-495 NHLRTITFPA
+495 DHLRTITFPA

-647 KEAHTVSDYMLRY
+647 KEAHTVSDYILRY

>member
-1 MSIDQSK
+1 MRQQLWDKTAIIFAVGIFLTFVAFDVIWCMDTTFASFSFFETYATK
-8 IRNFCIIAHIDHGK
+8 IIA
-22 STLADRIIEKTGTL
+22 TLALAGVYAL
-36 TSREMQAQVLDNMD
+36 TRCRWAQ
-50 LERER
+50 
-55 GITIK
+55 I
-60 SQAVRIIYQAK
+60 
-71 DGEEYIFNLI
+71 
-81 DTPGHVDFNYEV
+81 
-93 SRSLAACDGAILVVD
+93 VVM
-108 AAQGVEAQTLAN
+108 
-120 VYLALDHDLDVL
+120 ALLDVL
-132 PVINKIDLPSARPE
+132 LVANLMYFRTYYSAIPASSYLEAGNLADFKASVTDSLRWADIVLPLITIATAVMAFRYKTTKRQPLTAVLKWWAAPLAGFALLLTGVNLCKGGFHKSLRSVRQSAYLCS
-146 EVAQE
+146 A
-151 IEDVIGIEAMDAP
+151 DAP
-164 RISAKTG
+164 
-171 LNIEEVLEQIVT
+171 
-183 KIPAPAGDPKAPLK
+183 
-197 ALIFDALYDSYKGV
+197 IFSVFGCIWYD
-211 IVFCRI
+211 
-217 KEGTVKVGTKI
+217 
-228 KMMATGAEDLVTEV
+228 
-242 GYFGAGQFIPC
+242 
-253 DELSAG
+253 
-259 MVGYITASI
+259 
-268 KNVKDTRVGDTITDA
+268 ITDA

-400 KAMRWLKHSRSYLLT
+400 KAMRGLKHSRSYLLT

-456 ASFFKQC
+456 ASFFQQC

-495 NHLRTITFPA
+495 DHLRTITFPA

-581 SPVGMRYDKFMG
+581 SPVGMHYDKFMG

-647 KEAHTVSDYMLRY
+647 KEAHSVSDYMLRY

>member
-1 MSIDQSK
+1 MRQQLWDKTAIIFAVGIFLTFVAFDVIWCMDTTFASFSFFETYATK
-8 IRNFCIIAHIDHGK
+8 IIA
-22 STLADRIIEKTGTL
+22 TLALAGVYAL
-36 TSREMQAQVLDNMD
+36 TRCRWAQ
-50 LERER
+50 
-55 GITIK
+55 I
-60 SQAVRIIYQAK
+60 
-71 DGEEYIFNLI
+71 
-81 DTPGHVDFNYEV
+81 
-93 SRSLAACDGAILVVD
+93 VVM
-108 AAQGVEAQTLAN
+108 
-120 VYLALDHDLDVL
+120 ALLDVL
-132 PVINKIDLPSARPE
+132 LVANLMYFRTYYSAIP
-146 EVAQE
+146 ASSYL
-151 IEDVIGIEAMDAP
+151 EAGNLADFKASVTDSLRWADIVMPLITIATAVMAFRYKTTKRQPLTAVLKWWAAPLAGFALLLTGVNLCKGGFHKSLRSVRQSAYLCSADAP
-164 RISAKTG
+164 
-171 LNIEEVLEQIVT
+171 
-183 KIPAPAGDPKAPLK
+183 
-197 ALIFDALYDSYKGV
+197 IFSVFGCIWYD
-211 IVFCRI
+211 
-217 KEGTVKVGTKI
+217 
-228 KMMATGAEDLVTEV
+228 
-242 GYFGAGQFIPC
+242 
-253 DELSAG
+253 
-259 MVGYITASI
+259 
-268 KNVKDTRVGDTITDA
+268 ITDA

-350 KSTLYAPNV
+350 KSTLFAPNV

-400 KAMRWLKHSRSYLLT
+400 KAMRGLKHSRSYLLT

-456 ASFFKQC
+456 ASFFQQC

-495 NHLRTITFPA
+495 DHLRTITFPA

-640 DKEVERL
+640 EKEVERL

>member
-1 MSIDQSK
+1 MRQQLWDKTAIIFAVGIFLTFVAFDVIWCMDTTFASFSFFETYATK
-8 IRNFCIIAHIDHGK
+8 IIA
-22 STLADRIIEKTGTL
+22 TLALAGVYAL
-36 TSREMQAQVLDNMD
+36 TRCRWAQ
-50 LERER
+50 
-55 GITIK
+55 I
-60 SQAVRIIYQAK
+60 
-71 DGEEYIFNLI
+71 
-81 DTPGHVDFNYEV
+81 
-93 SRSLAACDGAILVVD
+93 VVM
-108 AAQGVEAQTLAN
+108 
-120 VYLALDHDLDVL
+120 ALLDVL
-132 PVINKIDLPSARPE
+132 LVANLMYFRTYYSAIPASSYLEAGNLADFKASVTDSLRWADIVLPLITIATAVMAFRYKTTKRQPLTAVLKWWAAPLAGFALLLTGVNLCKGGFHKSLRSVRQSAYLCS
-146 EVAQE
+146 A
-151 IEDVIGIEAMDAP
+151 DAP
-164 RISAKTG
+164 
-171 LNIEEVLEQIVT
+171 
-183 KIPAPAGDPKAPLK
+183 
-197 ALIFDALYDSYKGV
+197 IFSVFGCIWYD
-211 IVFCRI
+211 
-217 KEGTVKVGTKI
+217 
-228 KMMATGAEDLVTEV
+228 
-242 GYFGAGQFIPC
+242 
-253 DELSAG
+253 
-259 MVGYITASI
+259 
-268 KNVKDTRVGDTITDA
+268 ITDA

-400 KAMRWLKHSRSYLLT
+400 KAMHGLKHSRSYLLT

-456 ASFFKQC
+456 ASFFQQC

-495 NHLRTITFPA
+495 DHLRTITFPA
-505 SIPEKAADY
+505 SIPEKVADY

>member
-1 MSIDQSK
+1 MRQQLWDKTSIVFAVGIFLTFVAFDVIWCMDTTFASFSFFETYATK
-8 IRNFCIIAHIDHGK
+8 IIA
-22 STLADRIIEKTGTL
+22 TLALAGVYAL
-36 TSREMQAQVLDNMD
+36 TRCRWAQ
-50 LERER
+50 
-55 GITIK
+55 I
-60 SQAVRIIYQAK
+60 
-71 DGEEYIFNLI
+71 
-81 DTPGHVDFNYEV
+81 
-93 SRSLAACDGAILVVD
+93 VVM
-108 AAQGVEAQTLAN
+108 
-120 VYLALDHDLDVL
+120 ALLDVL
-132 PVINKIDLPSARPE
+132 LVANLMYFRTYYSAIPASSYLEAGNLADFKASVTDSLRWADIVLPLITIATAVMAFRYKTTKRQPLTAVLKWWAAPLAGFALLLTGVNLCKGGFHKSLRSVRQSAYLCS
-146 EVAQE
+146 A
-151 IEDVIGIEAMDAP
+151 DAP
-164 RISAKTG
+164 
-171 LNIEEVLEQIVT
+171 
-183 KIPAPAGDPKAPLK
+183 
-197 ALIFDALYDSYKGV
+197 IFSVFGCIWYD
-211 IVFCRI
+211 
-217 KEGTVKVGTKI
+217 
-228 KMMATGAEDLVTEV
+228 
-242 GYFGAGQFIPC
+242 
-253 DELSAG
+253 
-259 MVGYITASI
+259 
-268 KNVKDTRVGDTITDA
+268 ITDA

-350 KSTLYAPNV
+350 ESTLYAPNV

-400 KAMRWLKHSRSYLLT
+400 KAMRGLKHSRSYLLT

-456 ASFFKQC
+456 ASFFQQC

-495 NHLRTITFPA
+495 DHLRTITFPA

>member
-1 MSIDQSK
+1 MKQQLWDKTAIIVAVGIFLTFVAFDVIWCMDTTFASFSFFETYATK
-8 IRNFCIIAHIDHGK
+8 IIA
-22 STLADRIIEKTGTL
+22 TLALAGVYAL
-36 TSREMQAQVLDNMD
+36 TRCRWVQ
-50 LERER
+50 
-55 GITIK
+55 I
-60 SQAVRIIYQAK
+60 
-71 DGEEYIFNLI
+71 
-81 DTPGHVDFNYEV
+81 
-93 SRSLAACDGAILVVD
+93 VVM
-108 AAQGVEAQTLAN
+108 
-120 VYLALDHDLDVL
+120 ALLDVL
-132 PVINKIDLPSARPE
+132 LVANLMYFRTYYSAIPASSYLEAGNLADFKASVTDSLRWADIVLPLITIATAVMAFRYKTTKRQPLTAVLKWWAAPLAGFALLLTGVNLCKGGFHKSLRSVRQSAYLCS
-146 EVAQE
+146 A
-151 IEDVIGIEAMDAP
+151 DAP
-164 RISAKTG
+164 
-171 LNIEEVLEQIVT
+171 
-183 KIPAPAGDPKAPLK
+183 
-197 ALIFDALYDSYKGV
+197 IFSIFGCIWYD
-211 IVFCRI
+211 
-217 KEGTVKVGTKI
+217 
-228 KMMATGAEDLVTEV
+228 
-242 GYFGAGQFIPC
+242 
-253 DELSAG
+253 
-259 MVGYITASI
+259 
-268 KNVKDTRVGDTITDA
+268 ITDA

-400 KAMRWLKHSRSYLLT
+400 KAMRGLKHSRSYLLT

-456 ASFFKQC
+456 ASFFQQC

-495 NHLRTITFPA
+495 DHLRTITFPA

>member
-1 MSIDQSK
+1 MRQQLWDKTAIIFAVGIFLTFVAFDVIWCMDTTFASFSFFETYATK
-8 IRNFCIIAHIDHGK
+8 IIA
-22 STLADRIIEKTGTL
+22 TLALAGVYAL
-36 TSREMQAQVLDNMD
+36 TRCRWAQ
-50 LERER
+50 
-55 GITIK
+55 I
-60 SQAVRIIYQAK
+60 
-71 DGEEYIFNLI
+71 
-81 DTPGHVDFNYEV
+81 
-93 SRSLAACDGAILVVD
+93 VVM
-108 AAQGVEAQTLAN
+108 
-120 VYLALDHDLDVL
+120 ALLDVL
-132 PVINKIDLPSARPE
+132 LVANLMYFRTYYSAIP
-146 EVAQE
+146 ASSYL
-151 IEDVIGIEAMDAP
+151 EAGNLADFKASVTDSLRWADIVLLLISIATAVMAFRYKTTKRQPLTAVLKWWAAPLAGFALLLTGVNLCKGGFHKSLRSVRQSAYLCSADAP
-164 RISAKTG
+164 
-171 LNIEEVLEQIVT
+171 
-183 KIPAPAGDPKAPLK
+183 
-197 ALIFDALYDSYKGV
+197 IFSVFGCIWYD
-211 IVFCRI
+211 
-217 KEGTVKVGTKI
+217 
-228 KMMATGAEDLVTEV
+228 
-242 GYFGAGQFIPC
+242 
-253 DELSAG
+253 
-259 MVGYITASI
+259 
-268 KNVKDTRVGDTITDA
+268 ITDA

-400 KAMRWLKHSRSYLLT
+400 KAMRGLKHSRSYLLT

-456 ASFFKQC
+456 ASFFQQC

-495 NHLRTITFPA
+495 DHLRTITFPA

-560 GNPACRGLVS
+560 GNPACHGLVS

-593 QIDIYPTLLNLM
+593 QIDIYPTLLDLM

>member
-1 MSIDQSK
+1 MRQQLWDKTAIIFAVGIFLTFVAFDVIWCMDTTFASFSFFETYATK
-8 IRNFCIIAHIDHGK
+8 IIA
-22 STLADRIIEKTGTL
+22 TLALAGVYAL
-36 TSREMQAQVLDNMD
+36 TRCRWAQ
-50 LERER
+50 
-55 GITIK
+55 I
-60 SQAVRIIYQAK
+60 
-71 DGEEYIFNLI
+71 
-81 DTPGHVDFNYEV
+81 
-93 SRSLAACDGAILVVD
+93 VVM
-108 AAQGVEAQTLAN
+108 
-120 VYLALDHDLDVL
+120 ALLDVL
-132 PVINKIDLPSARPE
+132 LVANLMYFRTYYSAIPASSYLEAGNLADFKASVTDSLRWADIVLPLITIATAVMAFRYKTTKRQPLTAVLKWWAAPLAGFALLLTGVNLCKGGFHKSLRSVRQSAYLCS
-146 EVAQE
+146 A
-151 IEDVIGIEAMDAP
+151 DAP
-164 RISAKTG
+164 
-171 LNIEEVLEQIVT
+171 
-183 KIPAPAGDPKAPLK
+183 
-197 ALIFDALYDSYKGV
+197 IFSVFGCIWYD
-211 IVFCRI
+211 
-217 KEGTVKVGTKI
+217 
-228 KMMATGAEDLVTEV
+228 
-242 GYFGAGQFIPC
+242 
-253 DELSAG
+253 
-259 MVGYITASI
+259 
-268 KNVKDTRVGDTITDA
+268 ITDA

-299 ASQPKHQPADSVTEK
+299 ASQPKHQPANSVTEK

-395 FYTLQ
+395 FYTIQ
-400 KAMRWLKHSRSYLLT
+400 KAMRGLKHSRSYLLT

-456 ASFFKQC
+456 ASFFQQC

-495 NHLRTITFPA
+495 DHLRTITFPA

-560 GNPACRGLVS
+560 DNPVCRGLVS

>member
-1 MSIDQSK
+1 MRQQLWDKTSIVFAVGIFLTFVAFDVIWCMDTTFASFSFFETYATK
-8 IRNFCIIAHIDHGK
+8 IIA
-22 STLADRIIEKTGTL
+22 TLALAGVYAL
-36 TSREMQAQVLDNMD
+36 TRCRWAQ
-50 LERER
+50 
-55 GITIK
+55 I
-60 SQAVRIIYQAK
+60 
-71 DGEEYIFNLI
+71 
-81 DTPGHVDFNYEV
+81 
-93 SRSLAACDGAILVVD
+93 VVM
-108 AAQGVEAQTLAN
+108 
-120 VYLALDHDLDVL
+120 ALLDVL
-132 PVINKIDLPSARPE
+132 LVVNLMYFRTYYSAIP
-146 EVAQE
+146 ASSYL
-151 IEDVIGIEAMDAP
+151 EAGNLADFKASVTDSLRWADIVLLLISIATAVMAFRYKTTKRQPLTAVLKWWAAPLAGFALLLTGVNLCKGGFHKSLRSVRQSAYLCSADAP
-164 RISAKTG
+164 
-171 LNIEEVLEQIVT
+171 
-183 KIPAPAGDPKAPLK
+183 
-197 ALIFDALYDSYKGV
+197 IFSVFGCIWYD
-211 IVFCRI
+211 
-217 KEGTVKVGTKI
+217 
-228 KMMATGAEDLVTEV
+228 
-242 GYFGAGQFIPC
+242 
-253 DELSAG
+253 
-259 MVGYITASI
+259 
-268 KNVKDTRVGDTITDA
+268 ITDA

-400 KAMRWLKHSRSYLLT
+400 KAMRGLKHSRSYLLT

-456 ASFFKQC
+456 ASFFQQC

-495 NHLRTITFPA
+495 DHLRTITFPA